1 MTGQLA
7 AAVAGGGVAGLTAA
21 VSLAQAGWKVRVL
34 ERASA
39 FGEVGAGLA
48 LTANAMAAL
57 SAVGLAEA
65 VCRAG
70 HTDYADG
77 FQDLAGRW
85 LMRRPGDRADLRAI
99 ATLCGIHRQ
108 RLHAVLLQAAQSTT
122 DIDLVTGAAVTSV
135 RPGTAG
141 GARAQVCWQ
150 EAGAERCAGTD
161 LIVAADGVRSVVR
174 AQLFPGVRPRYSGS
188 TSWRA
193 IVTDT
198 STGDRLVEMWGP
210 GTEFGALRISPGEVY
225 WYGYFRHPQNA
236 VFGDELAAARDHFR
250 DWSAQVRAMIAATS
264 ADRLLRHDVYDLG
277 GGPPR
282 YTCGRIVLI
291 GDAAHAMVP
300 TLGQGAATAVEDG
313 VCVGQ
318 LIAAPV
324 AAGGD
329 MAAAM
334 SAFDQARRPRCR
346 QIARLSVLTGRLGCD
361 LGGGW
366 RQTARN
372 RLLPLLPAAAML
384 KAAAPIV
391 HWTPPSPLTAPRPRP
406 AW

>member
-48 LTANAMAAL
+48 LTANAMAAF

-65 VCRAG
+65 VRRAG

-108 RLHAVLLQAAQSTT
+108 RLHAVLLQAAQSTP
-122 DIDLVTGAAVTSV
+122 DIDLITGAAVTSV

-161 LIVAADGVRSVVR
+161 LIVAADGMRSAVR

-188 TSWRA
+188 TR
-193 IVTDT
+193 V
-198 STGDRLVEMWGP
+198 
-210 GTEFGALRISPGEVY
+210 LRT
-225 WYGYFRHPQNA
+225 
-236 VFGDELAAARDHFR
+236 FGDF
-250 DWSAQVRAMIAATS
+250 
-264 ADRLLRHDVYDLG
+264 G
-277 GGPPR
+277 GGPMR
-282 YTCGRIVLI
+282 SGRVDRFILRE
-291 GDAAHAMVP
+291 GS
-300 TLGQGAATAVEDG
+300 
-313 VCVGQ
+313 C
-318 LIAAPV
+318 
-324 AAGGD
+324 
-329 MAAAM
+329 
-334 SAFDQARRPRCR
+334 
-346 QIARLSVLTGRLGCD
+346 
-361 LGGGW
+361 
-366 RQTARN
+366 
-372 RLLPLLPAAAML
+372 
-384 KAAAPIV
+384 
-391 HWTPPSPLTAPRPRP
+391 RPRP
-406 AW
+406 PERRAGRGSAGGR